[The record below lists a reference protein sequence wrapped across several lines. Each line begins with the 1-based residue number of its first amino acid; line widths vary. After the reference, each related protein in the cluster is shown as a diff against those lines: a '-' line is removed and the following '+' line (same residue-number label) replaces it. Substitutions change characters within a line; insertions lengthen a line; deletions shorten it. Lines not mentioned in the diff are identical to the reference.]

1 MVKVPHGII
10 DANKETLL
18 F

>member
-1 MVKVPHGII
+1 MLKVPHGII